1 MEKRYIILYIF
12 AKKSIFDVKKKIPI
26 GLFYVGPIY
35 VNTVQYLYR
44 FFQRRFIMVKSSHVA
59 RFPSMFVVANF
70 PTNLVVEYFT

>member
-1 MEKRYIILYIF
+1 MEKRYISLYIF

-44 FFQRRFIMVKSSHVA
+44 FFQRRFIMVKSLQGPKQKHC
-59 RFPSMFVVANF
+59 RQFLG
-70 PTNLVVEYFT
+70 TIGL